1 MLFKKIKL
9 SQYVNP
15 SKYFSQ
21 LFKPFAIEANKKK
34 IVGLSKRKEK
44 ILLKSKSAYK
54 HLEQKPMTRCWQTT
68 DIRIK

>member
-34 IVGLSKRKEK
+34 IVGLPKRKEK
-44 ILLKSKSAYK
+44 NSV
-54 HLEQKPMTRCWQTT
+54 E
-68 DIRIK
+68 IKIGL